1 MTGKD
6 IKDLSIFGDYKH
18 MENRVTTALLHIL
31 NVGEE
36 ELIRFIMN
44 KLNRDLPSSE
54 INISAQDKQESSI
67 PDGTLE
73 CSFKFK
79 IFLESKI
86 QTNAI
91 NPRQLESHLKL
102 VEDKEENILLYIT
115 PDLNRPPLLDDIIF
129 WANWGDILKW
139 MEDYIEI
146 NDINEGDLLY
156 YLYDNFE
163 SLLVNSML
171 ITPEWNSEKNNRV
184 VIFAGGRFGE
194 VVALKYNIYFC
205 PSNRNIKPSGYVCFY
220 RNWRIKHCFKIDES
234 PKEAVNLLEIPEI
247 LKHFRERGILDK
259 EKEKPDEFSWIH
271 EPHKLFKLGTK
282 VDINEIENDKKN
294 ERGIPIP
301 FLYGNQRYTSI
312 EKLKIATKT
321 SQLL

>member
-6 IKDLSIFGDYKH
+6 IKDLSIFGDYKQ

-31 NVGEE
+31 NVGGE

-44 KLNRDLPSSE
+44 RLNRDLPSSE
-54 INISAQDKQESSI
+54 INISAQDKQESSV

-79 IFLESKI
+79 IFIESKI

-91 NPRQLESHLKL
+91 NPSQLESHKEL
-102 VEDKEENILLYIT
+102 VKGIEENVLLYIT
-115 PDLNRPPLLDDIIF
+115 TDLKKPDILDDKIS
-129 WANWGDILKW
+129 WANWGNILKW
-139 MEDYIEI
+139 LEEYIET

-163 SLLVNSML
+163 TLLVNSQL
-171 ITPEWNSEKNNRV
+171 ITPEWNSEKNSRV
-184 VIFAGGRFGE
+184 VVFAGGVFGE
-194 VVALKYNIYFC
+194 VIALKYNLYFC
-205 PSNRNIKPSGYVCFY
+205 PSTRNIKPSGYVCFY
-220 RNWRIKHCFKIDES
+220 RNWRIKHCFKINES
-234 PKEAVNLLEIPEI
+234 PIESANLLDIHEI
-247 LKHFRERGILDK
+247 LEYFKESGILNK
-259 EKEKPDEFSWIH
+259 EKEKPEEFSWIR
-271 EPHKLFKLGTK
+271 EPHKLFKLGEK
-282 VDINEIENDKKN
+282 VDINKIENDIKN

-301 FLYGNQRYTSI
+301 FLYGNQRYTTI
-312 EKLKIATKT
+312 EKLKGASKT